1 MRVKKQGGSEDVG
14 ETGGEQRQSDELMPE
29 KMVPQ
34 EGGKKDPLGQ
44 SQPEAEELELEN
56 EPLGLTMGKSL
67 VEVTITVGL
76 PW

>member
-1 MRVKKQGGSEDVG
+1 MVLRNECCIEGKRSRGGKMRVKKQGGSEDVG

-44 SQPEAEELELEN
+44 SQLEAEELELERN
-56 EPLGLTMGKSL
+56 LW
-67 VEVTITVGL
+67 V
-76 PW
+76 

>member
-29 KMVPQ
+29 TMVPQ
-34 EGGKKDPLGQ
+34 EGRKDPLGQ
-44 SQPEAEELELEN
+44 SQLEAEELELEN

>member
-1 MRVKKQGGSEDVG
+1 MRVKKQGGSEDEG

-34 EGGKKDPLGQ
+34 EGGKDPLGQ
-44 SQPEAEELELEN
+44 SQLEAEELELEN